1 MVSSAVDMSL
11 QELLDTLER
20 LRCEHGDDPEYQA
33 ARGEL
38 PADWALERLASAA
51 PAPQRRCRVLT
62 DPGNE
67 LPRVVPGGQLSTSGP
82 VPAR

>member
-20 LRCEHGDDPEYQA
+20 LRREHADDPEYQA

-38 PADWALERLASAA
+38 PADW
-51 PAPQRRCRVLT
+51 PM
-62 DPGNE
+62 
-67 LPRVVPGGQLSTSGP
+67 
-82 VPAR
+82 